1 MNISAVL
8 LAGGESRRM
17 GKDKATL
24 LFRGRPLWQIQLEL
38 LRQLEPAEI
47 FISARTDPTWRPADV
62 EFVADDP
69 PSRGPLS
76 GLAASLAQ
84 MCTKHLLA
92 LAIDMPFMTQ
102 KYLKF
107 LCGQIEPGRG
117 VLPEI
122 GNRAEPLV
130 AIYPREVDIDFRSAL
145 SGADFSLQ
153 TLTSRLAEAGKLR
166 TISVP
171 DDVARICWRNDE
183 IRMEP
188 RTRKTPLC
196 DSGFGTFVPAAT
208 APFAVRTQI
217 AGDALE
223 PQSNYRRCFAATP
236 AAEWFIWT
244 DGGLSTCD
252 PLFESNSSSVRVR
265 SISCTSGWMR
275 LPRKA
280 STSAR

>member
-17 GKDKATL
+17 RKDKATL

-38 LRQLEPAEI
+38 LRELEPAEI
-47 FISARTDPTWRPADV
+47 FISARTDPIWRPADA
-62 EFVADDP
+62 EFVADDL
-69 PSRGPLS
+69 PSCGPLS

-84 MCTKHLLA
+84 MRTKHLLA

-107 LCGQIEPGRG
+107 LCSQIEPGRG
-117 VLPEI
+117 VLPKI

-153 TLTSRLAEAGKLR
+153 GLTSRLVEAGKLR

-171 DDVARICWRNDE
+171 DEAKKFFLNLNNPTDLQ
-183 IRMEP
+183 
-188 RTRKTPLC
+188 RK
-196 DSGFGTFVPAAT
+196 
-208 APFAVRTQI
+208 
-217 AGDALE
+217 
-223 PQSNYRRCFAATP
+223 
-236 AAEWFIWT
+236 
-244 DGGLSTCD
+244 
-252 PLFESNSSSVRVR
+252 
-265 SISCTSGWMR
+265 
-275 LPRKA
+275 
-280 STSAR
+280 